1 MPKKL
6 EGNGLWESSRMILP
20 EHRTR
25 HKEQRRQLQRR
36 DRIDLD
42 EQELEQMQDRLAESL
57 EQRTAVKVRVY
68 HPYEDQLVTGRVDR
82 VHVQRQ
88 RILVDGYW
96 IDMRDIE
103 SVEPC

>member
-20 EHRTR
+20 EHRVR
-25 HKEQRRQLQRR
+25 MQEQRQQLKRR
-36 DRIDLD
+36 DRIELD
-42 EQELEQMQDRLAESL
+42 EQELEQMQERLAESL
-57 EQRTAVKVRVY
+57 QHGSAVKVRVY
-68 HPYEDQLVTGRVDR
+68 HPYEEQLVTGRVDR
-82 VHVQRQ
+82 VHAQRQ